1 MPIPLQCSCGRRLNL
16 ADNLCGKR
24 IKCPDCAAILT
35 VPTAQVSLSAR
46 NQAAKI
52 QPAKKSPEKGPP
64 EAQPKTIIIS
74 GRSASA
80 ELEQI
85 APPPPTS
92 KPEPVKPAPAP
103 AKPAPAKPGAAKAG
117 ATAKPAAS
125 KPAAAQP
132 STLPKTPPPPR
143 PAARD
148 AEDYDEELFA
158 DVPISGGL
166 FASREDTDPRYTRR
180 RKGTPWLLI
189 GGGAAGLLLIA
200 MIGYGLLTAIGGD
213 PPASAFAPEAAVANA
228 GTKLIPPPHPA
239 LTLPVGNGVM
249 TGSTSYQDGL
259 VPGGATQ
266 LQVYMPPGEHAEK
279 SLGCVLVAPAGT
291 NLLVGSAI
299 DDLSY
304 HDEALPY
311 AEAGYLTIKYSIDG
325 GVGDLE
331 AATDNEIVAGYKKFR
346 DAHYGVINT
355 QRAIDFAETYPEVD
369 RTRIYVAGHSSAGTL
384 ALLAA
389 VHEPRVRGCIAYAPC
404 SDVESFHGDL
414 QSNLAMRF
422 LFPDLQFVCHD
433 SSPMTYADQLKCP
446 LFLFHAQDDSVV
458 KISDTQSFAQQ
469 VRSHNSSVELYEVP
483 YGEHYDSMIQ
493 QGIPRALLW
502 LQQQKP

>member
-1 MPIPLQCSCGRRLNL
+1 M
-16 ADNLCGKR
+16 
-24 IKCPDCAAILT
+24 T

-52 QPAKKSPEKGPP
+52 QPATNQSAKKSPEKGPP

-85 APPPPTS
+85 APPAPAS
-92 KPEPVKPAPAP
+92 KPAPVKPAPV
-103 AKPAPAKPGAAKAG
+103 KPAA
-117 ATAKPAAS
+117 AKPAAS

-132 STLPKTPPPPR
+132 SAQPKTPPPRR

-166 FASREDTDPRYTRR
+166 FASREDSDPRYTRR
-180 RKGTPWLLI
+180 RKETPWLLI
-189 GGGAAGLLLIA
+189 GGGAACLLLVVL
-200 MIGYGLLTAIGGD
+200 IGYGLLTAFGGD
-213 PPASAFAPEAAVANA
+213 PPVSAFAPETAVANA
-228 GTKLIPPPHPA
+228 ETRLIPPPHPA

-249 TGSTSYQDGL
+249 TGSTSYQNGL
-259 VPGGATQ
+259 IPGGVTQ
-266 LQVYMPPGEHAEK
+266 LQVYMPPGVHAEK

-299 DDLSY
+299 DDFSY

-325 GVGDLE
+325 GVGDLDS
-331 AATDNEIVAGYKKFR
+331 ATDNEIVAGYKQFR

-369 RTRIYVAGHSSAGTL
+369 RNRIYVAGHSSAGTL

-422 LFPDLQFVCHD
+422 LFPDLLFVCHD
-433 SSPMTYADQLKCP
+433 SSPTTYADKLKCP

-469 VRSHNSSVELYEVP
+469 VRTQNPSVELYEVP

-502 LQQQKP
+502 LQRQKP